1 MKMLRRPALYLRW
14 ISQKL
19 FVRSDDISTGSPSS
33 RVLTIE
39 VKRHFVEHGTPP
51 PLNWTPCH
59 PSTIQRYKATMACPA
74 GHTFT
79 LNGHSVS
86 EDGTL
91 APSVVCPVATCKF
104 HAYVRL
110 ENWSFGSMR

>member
-1 MKMLRRPALYLRW
+1 MGILSPLIRCLRW
-14 ISQKL
+14 IFKGI
-19 FVRSDDISTGSPSS
+19 FVGSKKIPTSLPSS
-33 RVLTIE
+33 CVVTVE
-39 VKRHFVEHGTPP
+39 VKRHLVEQDTPP
-51 PLNWTPCH
+51 PLYWTPCH
-59 PSTIQRYKATMACPA
+59 PSTMRRYKATMACPE

-91 APSVVCPVATCKF
+91 EPSVVCPVVACKF

-110 ENWSFGSMR
+110 ENWGFGSMA